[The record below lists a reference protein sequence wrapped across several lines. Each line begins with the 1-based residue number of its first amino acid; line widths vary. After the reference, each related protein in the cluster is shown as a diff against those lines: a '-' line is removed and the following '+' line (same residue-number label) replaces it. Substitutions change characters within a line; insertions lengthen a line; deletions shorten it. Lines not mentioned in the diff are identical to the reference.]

1 MKNIEKFLKPVL
13 IVFLVASFLSC
24 KNNKT
29 EKTETEEAMPADTA
43 NAVAV
48 FEPFKVMVIKHKVAV
63 RKCFL

>member
-29 EKTETEEAMPADTA
+29 EKTT
-43 NAVAV
+43 AVAV
-48 FEPFKVMVIKHKVAV
+48 FEPFKVNGD
-63 RKCFL
+63 